1 MKIDKAEY
9 NFLQLGPSNGS
20 AVKRFAIEVQ
30 KYLESGRQFPPSAL
44 GRYIAER
51 ITNEKDKQDFIGA
64 VAGDRGSGKSYTCLW
79 ILWRTSV
86 EIAKIRGGDPLDYF
100 DPRENV
106 LSLDDAQSVSEL
118 LARKAKNKF
127 QCLLIDDNTAIGA
140 HDWNSKPS
148 KNAVKIFT
156 TMRTM
161 RNCIFLN
168 APQIKGLDNTIR
180 DYIQISFWIAKSC
193 HAGGFNIV
201 RGNSKQMS
209 SSGKAYLHR
218 LNFNNNVLDL
228 WASFKPPQQILDYY
242 DKAREESAKRLAEL
256 ISETG
261 ESVRKRDYTNGKS
274 LVERRTERLI
284 EEKGRDILEIIDN
297 TPTISQRELSLKLC
311 INPDVLGRVL
321 GKMNIKRIE
330 GNKRNEGR
338 YEVVE
343 NVR

>member
-1 MKIDKAEY
+1 VRIDKAEY
-9 NFLQLGPSNGS
+9 NFLPLGPANGS

-30 KYLESGRQFPPSAL
+30 NYIESEKPIPPSAL

-51 ITNEKDKQDFIGA
+51 ITDEKDRQDFIGA

-86 EIAKIRGGDPLDYF
+86 EISKLLGGDPLDYF

-118 LARKAKNKF
+118 LARKSKNKF
-127 QCLLIDDNTAIGA
+127 QCLLIDDNTALGA
-140 HDWNSKPS
+140 HDWNTKTS

-168 APQIKGLDNTIR
+168 APQIKGIDNSIR
-180 DYIQISFWIAKSC
+180 DYVQISFWVTKSC
-193 HAGGFNIV
+193 HAAGFNII

-209 SSGKAYLHR
+209 ASGKSYLHR

-228 WASFKPPQQILDYY
+228 WASFKPPEHILEYY
-242 DKAREESAKRLAEL
+242 DQAREESAKRLAEL

-261 ESVRKRDYTNGKS
+261 ESVRKRDYTDGKS
-274 LVERRTERLI
+274 LVERRTEKLI
-284 EEKGRDILEIIDN
+284 EEKGRDIQEIIDRN
-297 TPTISQRELSLKLC
+297 PKISQREFASELC
-311 INPDVLGRVL
+311 IHPDILGRIL
-321 GKMNIKRIE
+321 GKMNIRRIE
-330 GNKRNEGR
+330 GK